1 MMSEDYKDRVFEH
14 TDEEGDSVSLWLRY
28 RSGGLRVSVDQC
40 DARSSAYMDYKSA
53 RALRDAL
60 TDWLGEGAPASL
72 TPADVRAIAIRA
84 AAEVIALHQS
94 PQARYEDAVAARL
107 CTIPGCPAF
116 PGTSEHFE
124 HGELTGN
131 DICRGG
137 YGCETSAPHV
147 KYSPG
152 CGALDPE
159 PHDVGHPEPAPC
171 PLVQPLRAR
180 PDDRCGDC
188 GGTWRDHRMPFCTDY
203 GTLTLETFPK
213 CPRCG
218 GDWPSDNRHIDDGHC
233 PGRPEGCTCRHDI
246 SAHRE
251 PHGCM
256 PRGEGC
262 GCKYGK
268 RPTDWSGGVYSR

>member
-1 MMSEDYKDRVFEH
+1 MELD
-14 TDEEGDSVSLWLRY
+14 LWLGSDVNDHPMEVREL
-28 RSGGLRVSVDQC
+28 GGNVQFTTPRGTPV
-40 DARSSAYMDYKSA
+40 
-53 RALRDAL
+53 ALDSDDVRLPYLSLKYWHDVN
-60 TDWLGEGAPASL
+60 APAP
-72 TPADVRAIAIRA
+72 TQA
-84 AAEVIALHQS
+84 AAEVMALHQS

-107 CTIPGCPAF
+107 CIVPGCPAF
-116 PGTSEHFE
+116 PGAAQHFE
-124 HGELTGN
+124 HGEPCDGTA
-131 DICRGG
+131 C
-137 YGCETSAPHV
+137 CEPHPTYV
-147 KYSPG
+147 
-152 CGALDPE
+152 DPE

-256 PRGEGC
+256 PRDEGC